1 MTIPAPTLFQNEA
14 ANLTRSLRCSVE
26 LLSKCSS
33 SRMSVLL
40 KYAVPVCCLEHS
52 LPNAHRHLEE
62 AVDDGDA
69 RHAVAPSSKLV
80 WVRRSRHRCQQRSCV
95 FMADFWQ
102 SRRLWFSQQVRLA
115 IFCLG
120 VSAGG
125 DYFDNTFLCVHLHSV
140 ICSSFGLN
148 THVGDANFLI
158 VTTGEFRPVA
168 RHSSPNHYGCYV
180 IVADNTNPQIE

>member
-1 MTIPAPTLFQNEA
+1 MGAP
-14 ANLTRSLRCSVE
+14 
-26 LLSKCSS
+26 
-33 SRMSVLL
+33 
-40 KYAVPVCCLEHS
+40 
-52 LPNAHRHLEE
+52 
-62 AVDDGDA
+62 
-69 RHAVAPSSKLV
+69 VAPSMPTALG
-80 WVRRSRHRCQQRSCV
+80 
-95 FMADFWQ
+95 Q

-125 DYFDNTFLCVHLHSV
+125 DYFDNTFSCVHLHSV

-180 IVADNTNPQIE
+180 IVADKTLCNYFALVGWL